1 MPLISNLTE
10 NTRSNARL
18 SSKKLT
24 GFKVN
29 HSTDTCLSRLTGM
42 ILNGDEKEKQTGM
55 ALIVIQRV
63 FDTLDQKILL
73 DKMKCIGFSDKTIK
87 WFHSNL
93 TNRTAVVSLDNV
105 FLEARTI
112 NCGVPQGSVLGP
124 LLFLLHIND
133 ITKAL

>member
-73 DKMKCIGFSDKTIK
+73 DKMKCIGFSDKTMK
-87 WFHSNL
+87 WFHLNL
-93 TNRTAVVSLDNV
+93 TNRTVS
-105 FLEARTI
+105 F
-112 NCGVPQGSVLGP
+112 
-124 LLFLLHIND
+124 H
-133 ITKAL
+133 

>member
-1 MPLISNLTE
+1 
-10 NTRSNARL
+10 
-18 SSKKLT
+18 
-24 GFKVN
+24 
-29 HSTDTCLSRLTGM
+29 M
-42 ILNGDEKEKQTGM
+42 ILNGNEKKKKTGL
-55 ALIVIQRV
+55 ALIDIQRV

>member
-1 MPLISNLTE
+1 
-10 NTRSNARL
+10 
-18 SSKKLT
+18 
-24 GFKVN
+24 
-29 HSTDTCLSRLTGM
+29 M

-55 ALIVIQRV
+55 ALIDIQRV
-63 FDTLDQKILL
+63 FVTLDQKILL

-93 TNRTAVVSLDNV
+93 TNRAVVVSLDNV
-105 FLEARTI
+105 FLEAGTI

-124 LLFLLHIND
+124 LLFLLRIND